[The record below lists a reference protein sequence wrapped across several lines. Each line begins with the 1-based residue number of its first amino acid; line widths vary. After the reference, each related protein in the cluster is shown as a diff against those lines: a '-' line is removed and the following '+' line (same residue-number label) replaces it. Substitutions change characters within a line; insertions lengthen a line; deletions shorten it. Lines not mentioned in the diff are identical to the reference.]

1 MLAPTRSLPASRRS
15 GLVSVRFGV
24 RLAITTSLYFLTS
37 ITDCSA
43 ANMRTIEQV
52 AFVNI
57 DKGFR
62 SGVRERKFVV
72 IKTANEWEELW
83 SSHVSGSISPKAL
96 PSIDFQTEMIVAV
109 FLGEK
114 MTGGYDVEIIK
125 IEEAHQKP
133 VLTVTIRDTKPSP
146 DIIVTQ
152 ALTQPF
158 HIVKLKRVEL
168 AATFVSE

>member
-1 MLAPTRSLPASRRS
+1 MLDSTRSLRILRKS

-24 RLAITTSLYFLTS
+24 ILATTSLYFLTS
-37 ITDCSA
+37 IIACSA
-43 ANMRTIEQV
+43 ANMKAVEQV
-52 AFVNI
+52 PFFNI

-62 SGVRERKFVV
+62 SGLRERKFVV
-72 IKTANEWEELW
+72 IKTANEWTELW
-83 SSHVSGSISPKAL
+83 NSHVSGSIPPKAP

-109 FLGEK
+109 FSGEK

-125 IEEAHQKP
+125 IEEARQKR
-133 VLTVTIRDTKPSP
+133 VLSVTIRDSKPPS
-146 DIIVTQ
+146 DALVSQ

-168 AATFVSE
+168 AATFVLE